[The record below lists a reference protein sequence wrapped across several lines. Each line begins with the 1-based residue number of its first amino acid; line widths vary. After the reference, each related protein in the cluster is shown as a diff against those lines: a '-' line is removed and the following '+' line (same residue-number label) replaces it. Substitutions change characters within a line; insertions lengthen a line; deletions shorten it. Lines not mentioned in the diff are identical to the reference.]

1 LVSSDI
7 PTRLDLRS
15 LTLEETRALVE
26 RLGLPRYRAEQ
37 LFRGVHARA
46 VESLEA
52 LTDLGKELRQKLCD
66 ETRLARLGVDLEQV
80 SRDGTR
86 KLRLRTEDGR
96 LIETVLIPDG
106 DASAP
111 DDDEDDFTPGVTPPP
126 SPSPPR
132 TRGGRSR
139 YERRPSGPS
148 ERLEQTT
155 LKARSRKM
163 TQCVSSQ
170 VGCALDC
177 AFCATA
183 KLGFGR
189 QLGVGEI
196 VEQVYLAERILR
208 RLDEGDPTRR
218 AGADRVTNLVFMGM
232 GEPLHNYANVLSAFH
247 ILTDQRGRDFSRRRI
262 TISTAGLVPAIEKL
276 AAEAKQPNLAV
287 SLNAST
293 DEVRDEIMPINRK
306 WKIARLLEAVKKVAA
321 SPGHGTRRKIT
332 FEYVLLDGV
341 NDTDA
346 DARRLVALL
355 QSIPCKVNL
364 IPWNPHPREPGDAP
378 FGRPSDARVQA
389 FHRLLM
395 ERGLP
400 VYVRRSR
407 GDDIDAACGQLAGRK
422 DAPAS
427 EGAAEGT
434 SEETSQGASPGTS
447 PGDRRSSTLIEKGSL
462 VRR

>member
-1 LVSSDI
+1 LVSV
-7 PTRLDLRS
+7 PDLRGLS
-15 LTLEETRALVE
+15 LDETRALVE
-26 RLGLPRYRAEQ
+26 RLGLPKYRAEQ

-46 VESLEA
+46 VEALDA
-52 LTDLGKELRQKLCD
+52 LTDLPKELRHKLSE

-86 KLRLRTEDGR
+86 KLRLRTEDAR

-111 DDDEDDFTPGVTPPP
+111 PCDDDSEEDCDDFTPGVTPPP
-126 SPSPPR
+126 ALEPPR

-139 YERRPSGPS
+139 YERRPVLGQAGAGASAIK
-148 ERLEQTT
+148 T
-155 LKARSRKM
+155 RSRKM

-189 QLGVGEI
+189 QLTTGEI
-196 VEQVYLAERILR
+196 VEQVYLAERILGG
-208 RLDEGDPTRR
+208 LGEADPTRR
-218 AGADRVTNLVFMGM
+218 AGAEKVTNLVFMGM
-232 GEPLHNYANVLSAFH
+232 GEPLHNYANVLGAFH

-262 TISTAGLVPAIEKL
+262 TVSTAGLVPAIEKL
-276 AAEAKQPNLAV
+276 ASENKQPNLAI
-287 SLNAST
+287 SLNASN

-306 WKIARLLEAVKKVAA
+306 WKIARLLEAVKKVAS
-321 SPGHGTRRKIT
+321 SPGHGTRRKVT
-332 FEYVLLDGV
+332 FEYVLLEGI

-364 IPWNPHPREPGDAP
+364 IPWNPPWNDGEGAP
-378 FGRPSDARVQA
+378 FRRPSDARVQA

-407 GDDIDAACGQLAGRK
+407 GDDIDAACGQLAGK
-422 DAPAS
+422 QLDEPH
-427 EGAAEGT
+427 AEHG
-434 SEETSQGASPGTS
+434 
-447 PGDRRSSTLIEKGSL
+447 RSSMLPAESL